1 MDDTLK
7 QNYPTHESALERI
20 RELMEEVDD
29 LKETISG
36 QDEIIARW
44 WTEE

>member
-7 QNYPTHESALERI
+7 QNYPTHESALER

-44 WTEE
+44 WTE